1 MPAAPKKRLVR
12 LLDLVFERRGVYL
25 YEVDK
30 SDMLS

>member
-12 LLDLVFERRGVYL
+12 LLDLVLERRGDYL

-30 SDMLS
+30 SDIFY